1 MAYNMFTLNQLRKE
15 YGLVIARQP
24 ELFATVPPTPI
35 SDFLRLSLAKH
46 TDVALRSRSEKARS
60 EYIIAPILA
69 EVYERTQDRANLF
82 SGVEFKVDE
91 SRGLAGYC
99 DFLFTLAPLAID
111 IQAPVVSIVEAKK
124 EDIVAGIPQ
133 CLAELVAAQIFNA
146 AEGYTRDTLY
156 GIVTSGTEWKFLSL
170 QGVNATIDDDTY
182 FLDNVEK
189 IVGIALSMLQ

>member
-1 MAYNMFTLNQLRKE
+1 MAYNTFTLNQLRKE
-15 YGLVIARQP
+15 FGLVIARQQD
-24 ELFATVPPTPI
+24 LFTSVPPAPI
-35 SDFLRLSLAKH
+35 SDFLRLSLTKH

-69 EVYERTQDRANLF
+69 EIYEQMQDRANLF

-124 EDIVAGIPQ
+124 EDIAAGIPQ

-146 AEGYTRDTLY
+146 AEEYKLETLY
-156 GIVTSGTEWKFLSL
+156 GIVTSGTEWKFLRL
-170 QGVNATIDDDTY
+170 EGKDAAIDDDVY
-182 FLDNVEK
+182 FLDNIEK
-189 IVGIALSMLQ
+189 IVGIALSMLR